1 MESTFAHAELDG
13 IRLTDWIEQAGLSRS
28 TAYEL
33 LKLLG
38 IEPEARR
45 VPTSRKPVS
54 HLSGEQ
60 IEQLLPWVQE
70 IRDRGASLPEIRDRL
85 GRIQTVPDDRPG
97 QLDTIPDNSPG
108 QNQIVPV
115 DLVTALAAIASQQQ
129 QPVDPLRC
137 ARALAEAAQLG
148 VALSASELAGVL
160 GLSPATVSSWPDGH
174 SPRPGFVLRRQKAGA
189 AVWWTVDRPGQ
200 TQIVPVDL
208 SSGSRGQVRSVG
220 FAQVLDVKA
229 ITLPG
234 FVC

>member
-1 MESTFAHAELDG
+1 MDATFAHVELDG

-70 IRDRGASLPEIRDRL
+70 VQRGATLPQIRDRL

-189 AVWWTVDRPGQ
+189 AVWWSVDRPGQ

-208 SSGSRGQVRSVG
+208 RSGASGPGRSVG
-220 FAQVLDVKA
+220 FSQVLDVKA

-234 FVC
+234 W

>member
-1 MESTFAHAELDG
+1 MDATFAHVELDG
-13 IRLTDWIEQAGLSRS
+13 IRLTDWIEQARLSRS

-85 GRIQTVPDDRPG
+85 GRNQTVPDDRPG

-160 GLSPATVSSWPDGH
+160 GLSPATVASWPDGH

-208 SSGSRGQVRSVG
+208 RNGTSGPGRSVG

-234 FVC
+234 W

>member
-70 IRDRGASLPEIRDRL
+70 VQSGTTLPQIRDRL
-85 GRIQTVPDDRPG
+85 GRNQTIPDDRPG

-129 QPVDPLRC
+129 QAVDPLRC